1 MKRISVPLQLIALV
15 SLALTGGTA
24 VTKEKPPQEWDG
36 LQLVKLKGMDAA
48 YARPGADFSIY
59 TKIMID
65 PIQVAFSKNWD
76 KKAGINDQKISADK
90 LEEIK
95 TKLGKLAEET
105 FAEEFSKKGGAQ
117 IVTTPGPDVLRFSS
131 AIVDLWPRAVDT
143 QEPGRNYT
151 FTTSAGSAVLYAEL
165 RDSETNQLIGRVVD
179 GREART
185 SGTMRWTNSVE
196 NTAEARNMVSDWARI
211 LRKRYDALREQ
222 AAAPPAAPSAEK

>member
-1 MKRISVPLQLIALV
+1 MKRISVLLQVLALAC
-15 SLALTGGTA
+15 LALTGGMA
-24 VTKEKPPQEWDG
+24 MAKEKPPEEWDG
-36 LQLVKLKGMDAA
+36 LKLVKLKGMDAA
-48 YARPGADFSIY
+48 YARPGADFTVY

-65 PIQVAFSKNWD
+65 PIQVAFAKNWD
-76 KKAGINDQKISADK
+76 AKSNYNNQKISASK

-105 FAEEFSKKGGAQ
+105 FAEEFSKKGGPQ

-143 QEPGRNYT
+143 QEAGRNYT

-179 GREART
+179 GREARN

-196 NTAEARNMVSDWARI
+196 NTAEARAMVGDWARI

-222 AAAPPAAPSAEK
+222 AAAPAAAQ